1 MTRSFF
7 GSKDLRARL
16 AWLRRVLPLA
26 VFLVV
31 LVYEAV
37 SFLFLHA
44 ISDFLHLLFD
54 LLIYGTIGPVTIWFT
69 VNWIAQRIEE
79 ADRALAAKEQAER
92 EQQRALEAAREQE
105 RLLAAVCANSAD
117 AIITLN
123 NDGIIQAWNRGAEMI
138 FGYRA
143 DEVVG
148 RHFRVIIPPE
158 VDARGEVEW
167 LAEEVKARGFI
178 RNYETERIAKD
189 GRRVTVDL
197 TRTVLSSEKGEV
209 IGSSAVLRDITERVR
224 AEQAIQQL
232 NTELEAKVAER
243 TAQLAAATDELRRRN
258 RELEKANQDLQ
269 KLDELKSE
277 FVSMVSHE
285 LRAPLT
291 NINGSIELLLSGD
304 APCYDRGHRELLQIV
319 GEQSARLTR
328 LVQGILNVSRI
339 EAGQLILQPQAFN
352 IVALIE
358 KVIGAWES
366 RGVANQFE
374 HPRAQ
379 NLPSVWA
386 DRDRTEEVLFN
397 LIDNAIKYSPEGA
410 PIRIDAESD
419 GKFVTLSVSDR
430 GVGIPSDEADK
441 IFDKFHR
448 IDRGDSTETYG
459 HGLGLYICRRLI
471 EAQGGLIG
479 VESILGEGSTFRFA
493 LPLAGRSEPE
503 PVVSGRRQPVG
514 GRR

>member
-7 GSKDLRARL
+7 GSKDLRTRL
-16 AWLRRVLPLA
+16 LWIRRVLPIA
-26 VFLVV
+26 VFLAV
-31 LVYEAV
+31 LVYEILGLF
-37 SFLFLHA
+37 FLRT
-44 ISDFLHLLFD
+44 ISDLLRVLFD
-54 LLIYGTIGPVTIWFT
+54 LLIFGTIGPVTIWLT
-69 VNWIAQRIEE
+69 VNWIARRIEE
-79 ADRALAAKEQAER
+79 ADRALAAKGQAER
-92 EQQRALEAAREQE
+92 EHQRAVEAAREQE
-105 RLLAAVCANSAD
+105 RLLAAVCSNSAD
-117 AIITLN
+117 AILTLG
-123 NDGIIQAWNRGAEMI
+123 NDGIIKTWNRGAEMI
-138 FGYRA
+138 FGYTR
-143 DEVVG
+143 DEIVG
-148 RHFRVIIPPE
+148 KHFRVIIPPD
-158 VDARGEVEW
+158 VYARGEVEL
-167 LAEEVKARGFI
+167 LAEQVKAKGFI
-178 RNYETERIAKD
+178 RNYETERVAKD
-189 GRRVTVDL
+189 GRRVIVDL
-197 TRTVLSSEKGEV
+197 TRTLLYNEQGEI

-224 AEQAIQQL
+224 AAQAIQQL
-232 NTELEAKVAER
+232 NLELEAKVAER

-304 APCYDRGHRELLQIV
+304 TPCYDRSHRDLLQIV

-352 IVALIE
+352 MVALIE
-358 KVIGAWES
+358 KVIGVWES

-374 HPRAQ
+374 HPTAQ

-397 LIDNAIKYSPEGA
+397 LIDNAIKYSSENA
-410 PIRIDAESD
+410 PIHLDAAAD
-419 GKFVTLSVSDR
+419 DKFITVSVSDR
-430 GVGIPSDEADK
+430 GVGIPSDEVEK

-448 IDRGDSTETYG
+448 VDRSDNTETYG
-459 HGLGLYICRRLI
+459 HGLGLYICRRLV
-471 EAQGGLIG
+471 EAQGGQIG
-479 VESILGEGSTFRFA
+479 VDSVLGEGSTFRFS
-493 LPLAGRSEPE
+493 LPLAGRSELE
-503 PVVSGRRQPVG
+503 PIVSPRRQVG

>member
-1 MTRSFF
+1 MARSFF
-7 GSKDLRARL
+7 SSTDLHARL
-16 AWLRRVLPLA
+16 VWIRRVLPGA
-26 VFLVV
+26 VFLAV
-31 LVYEAV
+31 LAYEAI
-37 SFLFLHA
+37 SFFFLRTF
-44 ISDFLHLLFD
+44 SDSFHVLFD
-54 LLIYGTIGPVTIWFT
+54 LLIYGTVGPVTIWFT

-92 EQQRALEAAREQE
+92 EQQRAVESARGQE
-105 RLLAAVCANSAD
+105 RLLAAVCSNSAD
-117 AIITLN
+117 AILTLN
-123 NDGIIQAWNRGAEMI
+123 NDGIIQTWNRGAEMI
-138 FGYRA
+138 FGYQA

-148 RHFRVIIPPE
+148 KHFRIILSPE
-158 VDARGEVEW
+158 AQARREVEW
-167 LAEEVKARGFI
+167 LAQQVQARGFI

-189 GRRVTVDL
+189 GRRVIVDL
-197 TRTVLSSEKGEV
+197 TRTVLYNEQGEV

-232 NTELEAKVAER
+232 NLELEAKVAER

-291 NINGSIELLLSGD
+291 NINGSIELLLEGD
-304 APCYDRGHRELLQIV
+304 APCYDRSHRELLQIV

-352 IVALIE
+352 IVGLIE
-358 KVIGAWES
+358 KVIGVWES
-366 RGVANQFE
+366 RGVVNQFE
-374 HPRAQ
+374 HPKAQ

-397 LIDNAIKYSPEGA
+397 LIDNAIKYSSDTA
-410 PIRIDAESD
+410 PIRIDAAAND
-419 GKFVTLSVSDR
+419 RFVTISVSDR
-430 GVGIPSDEADK
+430 GIGIPADEVDK
-441 IFDKFHR
+441 IFNKFHR
-448 IDRGDSTETYG
+448 VDRSDNTETYG
-459 HGLGLYICRRLI
+459 HGLGLYICRRLV
-471 EAQGGLIG
+471 EAQGGQIG
-479 VESILGEGSTFRFA
+479 AESILGEGSTFRFT

-503 PVVSGRRQPVG
+503 PAPRQRRPTG

>member
-1 MTRSFF
+1 M
-7 GSKDLRARL
+7 
-16 AWLRRVLPLA
+16 LPLA
-26 VFLVV
+26 VFLAV
-31 LVYEAV
+31 LIYETFGFF
-37 SFLFLHA
+37 FLRA
-44 ISDFLHLLFD
+44 IPDFFRSLSD
-54 LLIYGTIGPVTIWFT
+54 LLIFGTIGPVAIWFT

-79 ADRALAAKEQAER
+79 AEGALAAKEQAER

-105 RLLAAVCANSAD
+105 RLLAAVCSNTAD

-138 FGYRA
+138 FGYTA

-148 RHFRVIIPPE
+148 KHFRIILPPE
-158 VDARGEVEW
+158 VEARGEIEW
-167 LAEEVKARGFI
+167 LAEQVKAKGFI
-178 RNYETERIAKD
+178 RNYETERVAKD
-189 GRRVTVDL
+189 GRRVIVDL
-197 TRTVLSSEKGEV
+197 TRTLLRNEQGEV
-209 IGSSAVLRDITERVR
+209 IGSSAVLRDITDRVR

-232 NTELEAKVAER
+232 NLKLEAKVAER
-243 TAQLAAATDELRRRN
+243 TAQLAAATEELRRRN

-304 APCYDRGHRELLQIV
+304 APCYDRSHRELLQIV
-319 GEQSARLTR
+319 REQSARLTR

-352 IVALIE
+352 IVMLIE
-358 KVIGAWES
+358 RVIGVWES
-366 RGVANQFE
+366 RGVANPFE

-410 PIRIDAESD
+410 PIRIDAEAD
-419 GKFVTLSVSDR
+419 DKFVTVSVSDR
-430 GVGIPSDEADK
+430 GIGIPLEEVDK

-448 IDRGDSTETYG
+448 VDRGDNTETYG

-471 EAQGGLIG
+471 EAQGGQIE
-479 VESILGEGSTFRFA
+479 VESVLGEGSTFRFS
-493 LPLAGRSEPE
+493 LPLAGRSESE
-503 PVVSGRRQPVG
+503 PAVSPKRSIVG

>member
-16 AWLRRVLPLA
+16 VLIRGVLPGA
-26 VFLVV
+26 VFFAV
-31 LVYEAV
+31 LVYEIFGFFFLRTV
-37 SFLFLHA
+37 SDTFHFWSDLF
-44 ISDFLHLLFD
+44 
-54 LLIYGTIGPVTIWFT
+54 IYGTIGPITIWFT
-69 VNWIAQRIEE
+69 VNWITQRIT
-79 ADRALAAKEQAER
+79 ATDRALAAKEQAER
-92 EQQRALEAAREQE
+92 EQERAIEAAREQE
-105 RLLAAVCANSAD
+105 RLLAAVCSNSAD
-117 AIITLN
+117 AILTLN
-123 NDGIIQAWNRGAEMI
+123 NDGVIQTWNRGAEMI
-138 FGYRA
+138 FGYA
-143 DEVVG
+143 AHEVVG
-148 RHFRVIIPPE
+148 KHFRIILSPE
-158 VDARGEVEW
+158 TQARGEVEW
-167 LAEEVKARGFI
+167 LAKEVHARGFI
-178 RNYETERIAKD
+178 RNYETERVAKD
-189 GRRVTVDL
+189 GRRVIVDL
-197 TRTVLSSEKGEV
+197 TRTALRNEQGEA

-232 NTELEAKVAER
+232 NLELEAKVAER

-291 NINGSIELLLSGD
+291 NINGSIELLLEGD
-304 APCYDRGHRELLQIV
+304 APFHDRSHRELLQIV

-339 EAGQLILQPQAFN
+339 EAGHLTLQPQAFN
-352 IVALIE
+352 IVGLIE
-358 KVIGAWES
+358 KVIGVWES
-366 RGVANQFE
+366 RGVPNQFE
-374 HPRAQ
+374 HPTAQ

-397 LIDNAIKYSPEGA
+397 LIDNAIKYSPDNA
-410 PIRIDAESD
+410 PIHIDAVAD
-419 GKFVTLSVSDR
+419 DKFITVAVSDR
-430 GVGIPSDEADK
+430 GVGIPSDEVAK

-448 IDRGDSTETYG
+448 VDRSDHTETYG

-471 EAQGGLIG
+471 EAQGGQIG
-479 VESILGEGSTFRFA
+479 VESTLGEGSTFRFS
-493 LPLAGRSEPE
+493 LPLAGRSESE
-503 PVVSGRRQPVG
+503 PAVKQRRPTG